1 MIYPIAT
8 IYKENNIEI
17 TASKRKTD
25 GFLTESPSP
34 CSVSSCL
41 VHVEQWNPNINDF
54 ANFDLELPQK
64 KIISNNN
71 FLEKDAKKL
80 ADKIFSMTNEIL
92 DYITELEM
100 ENKIK
105 KKKLI

>member
-25 GFLTESPSP
+25 G
-34 CSVSSCL
+34 SCL

-54 ANFDLELPQK
+54 ASFEIELPQK

-71 FLEKDAKKL
+71 FSEKDAKKL
-80 ADKIFSMTNEIL
+80 ADKIFSMTNEIF
-92 DYITELEM
+92 DYITELDM
-100 ENKIK
+100 ENK
-105 KKKLI
+105 